1 MTTLNLNQAPVLVV
15 GAGIMGMGI
24 AQVAAQAG
32 HAVLVYD
39 TRAEAVPQA
48 KQKLADSLAALV
60 AKGKMTADSVLAL
73 LARITPVAQLSDA
86 AHVGL
91 VVDAAEKI
99 AVIRQILADYGRR
112 TFMA

>member
-1 MTTLNLNQAPVLVV
+1 MSTHNLNQAPVLVV

-39 TRAEAVPQA
+39 TRADAVPQA
-48 KQKLADSLAALV
+48 KQKLAASLDALV
-60 AKGKMTADSVLAL
+60 AKGKMTAEAVQAL

-86 AHVGL
+86 GHVSL
-91 VVDAAEKI
+91 VCLLYTSDAA
-99 AVIRQILADYGRR
+99 DD
-112 TFMA
+112 